1 MKKFLLRFAN
11 HFLYVGLFSLVSN
24 LLQLAPSL
32 YMLQVYDRVIN
43 SRSVETLVMLTILLA
58 VLLLTALGLDA
69 VRSRLLVGINAKLDD
84 MLSEDILRGMIGLD
98 GSQIGKSY
106 PYGLKDMGV
115 LRTFLTGTGIFAI
128 FDAPWF
134 PIYMLILYYMHP
146 VLFVVTLCGAV
157 VMIILALLNEKVSR
171 EPLKEANRHGRDA
184 SRYVDISLRN
194 REVINAMGMFKG
206 VLKNWQ
212 KYNSQSIG
220 YQTLAS
226 KKAGL
231 VTNMSKFA
239 RQFLQSIMLGVGAYL
254 VLKNEATGGIMIAGS
269 IIAGKALGPIDLAIS
284 GWKSFVEARQAYN
297 RLSEFMDTMNAKAE
311 QMDLLAP
318 QGRVVL
324 ENVFFNIGQRSVIK
338 AMSFD
343 LQPGETLGIIGPS
356 AAGKS
361 TVARLMVG
369 VYKPTV
375 GAVRLDGADLS
386 HWQKD
391 KIGQHI
397 GYLPQD
403 IELFPGTVA
412 ENIARLQEVDSQKV
426 IQAAMIAGCHEM
438 ILRLPNGYD
447 TDIGEAGTMLS
458 GGQRQRVGIARAFY
472 GLPKLIVMDEPNSN
486 LDTEGEQALLNAIL
500 IAKKAKL
507 TAVVISHKLNILSIV
522 DKILLVTDGMVKLYG
537 PRDEVLKQLMP
548 QQPQTQMQSNTQA
561 GGAGGSQTPQQRT
574 IQ

>member
-1 MKKFLLRFAN
+1 MKKFLLRFSN

-69 VRSRLLVGINAKLDD
+69 VRSRLLVGINAKLDN

-98 GSQIGKSY
+98 GAHIGKTY

-115 LRTFLTGTGIFAI
+115 IRTFLTGTGIFAI

-146 VLFVVTLCGAV
+146 VLFGVAFCGAI
-157 VMIILALLNEKVSR
+157 VMIILALFNEKASR
-171 EPLKEANRHGRDA
+171 EPLKEANKYGRDA

-194 REVINAMGMFKG
+194 KEVINAMGMFKG

-212 KYNSQSIG
+212 KHNSQSIG
-220 YQTLAS
+220 YQTFAS

-231 VTNMSKFA
+231 VANMSKFA
-239 RQFLQSIMLGVGAYL
+239 RQFLQSLMLGIGAYL
-254 VLKNEATGGIMIAGS
+254 VLKNEATAGIMIAGS
-269 IIAGKALGPIDLAIS
+269 IIAGKALAPIDLAIS
-284 GWKSFVEARQAYN
+284 GWKSFVEARQAYR
-297 RLSEFMDTMNAKAE
+297 RLSEFMDTINVKVE

-318 QGRVVL
+318 QGRVVF
-324 ENVFFNIGQRSVIK
+324 ENVFFNIGQRSFIK

-361 TVARLMVG
+361 TIARLMVG

-386 HWQKD
+386 QWQKD

-412 ENIARLQEVDSQKV
+412 DNIARLQEVDSQKV

-486 LDTEGEQALLNAIL
+486 LDADGEHALLNAIL

-522 DKILLVTDGMVKLYG
+522 DKILLVTDGTVKLYG
-537 PRDEVLKQLMP
+537 PRDEVLKKLMP
-548 QQPQTQMQSNTQA
+548 QQPQSQMQA

>member
-1 MKKFLLRFAN
+1 
-11 HFLYVGLFSLVSN
+11 
-24 LLQLAPSL
+24 
-32 YMLQVYDRVIN
+32 
-43 SRSVETLVMLTILLA
+43 
-58 VLLLTALGLDA
+58 
-69 VRSRLLVGINAKLDD
+69 
-84 MLSEDILRGMIGLD
+84 MIGLD
-98 GSQIGKSY
+98 GAHIGKSY

-115 LRTFLTGTGIFAI
+115 IRTFLTGTGIFAI

-146 VLFVVTLCGAV
+146 VLFGVALFGAV
-157 VMIILALLNEKVSR
+157 VMLILAILNEKVSR
-171 EPLKEANRHGRDA
+171 EPLKEANKYGRDA

-194 REVINAMGMFKG
+194 RDVINSMGMFKG

-231 VTNMSKFA
+231 VTNMSKFT

-254 VLKNEATGGIMIAGS
+254 VLKNEATGGIMIAGC
-269 IIAGKALGPIDLAIS
+269 IIAGRALAPIDLAIA
-284 GWKSFVEARQAYN
+284 GWKGFVEARQAYN
-297 RLSEFMDTMNAKAE
+297 RLSEFMDNINATKAE
-311 QMDLLAP
+311 QMDLPDP
-318 QGRVVL
+318 QGRIVF

-338 AMSFD
+338 AMSFV

-361 TVARLMVG
+361 TIARLMVG

-375 GAVRLDGADLS
+375 GTVRLDGADIS
-386 HWQKD
+386 QWQKD

-458 GGQRQRVGIARAFY
+458 GGQRQRIGIARAFY
-472 GLPKLIVMDEPNSN
+472 GLPKLVVMDEPNSN

-507 TAVVISHKLNILSIV
+507 TTVVISHKLNILSIV
-522 DKILLVTDGMVKLYG
+522 DKILLITDGTVKLYG
-537 PRDEVLKQLMP
+537 TRDEVLKQLMP
-548 QQPQTQMQSNTQA
+548 QQPKSSMQA
-561 GGAGGSQTPQQRT
+561 GGAGGSQNLQKRT

>member
-1 MKKFLLRFAN
+1 MKKFLLKFSN
-11 HFLYVGLFSLVSN
+11 YFLYVGLFSLVSN

-58 VLLLTALGLDA
+58 ALLLTALGLDV

-84 MLSEDILRGMIGLD
+84 MISEDILRGMIGLD
-98 GSQIGKSY
+98 GAQIGKTY
-106 PYGLKDMGV
+106 PYGLKDMGII
-115 LRTFLTGTGIFAI
+115 RTFLTGTGIFAI

-146 VLFVVTLCGAV
+146 VLFSVAFFGAI
-157 VMIILALLNEKVSR
+157 VMITLAILNEKISR
-171 EPLKEANRHGRDA
+171 EPLKDANKYGRDA

-194 REVINAMGMFKG
+194 REAINAMGMFKG
-206 VLKNWQ
+206 VLKHWG
-212 KYNSQSIG
+212 KYNSLSIG

-231 VTNMSKFA
+231 LTNMSKFA
-239 RQFLQSIMLGVGAYL
+239 RQFLQSSMLGVGAYL

-269 IIAGKALGPIDLAIS
+269 IIAGKALSPIDLAIS
-284 GWKSFVEARQAYN
+284 GWKNFVEARQAYR
-297 RLSEFMDTMNAKAE
+297 RLSEFMDTINTTKAE

-318 QGRVVL
+318 KGHVVF
-324 ENVFFNIGQRSVIK
+324 ENVYFNIGQRSVIK
-338 AMSFD
+338 AMSFA

-375 GAVRLDGADLS
+375 GAVRLDGADIS
-386 HWQKD
+386 QWQKD
-391 KIGQHI
+391 KIGQYI

-447 TDIGEAGTMLS
+447 TDIGETGTILS
-458 GGQRQRVGIARAFY
+458 GGQRQRIGIARAFY

-507 TAVVISHKLNILSIV
+507 TTVVISHKLNILSIV
-522 DKILLVTDGMVKLYG
+522 DKILLVTDGAVKLYG
-537 PRDEVLKQLMP
+537 PRNEVFKQLVP
-548 QQPQTQMQSNTQA
+548 QQSQSRIHA
-561 GGAGGSQTPQQRT
+561 GGAGGSPI